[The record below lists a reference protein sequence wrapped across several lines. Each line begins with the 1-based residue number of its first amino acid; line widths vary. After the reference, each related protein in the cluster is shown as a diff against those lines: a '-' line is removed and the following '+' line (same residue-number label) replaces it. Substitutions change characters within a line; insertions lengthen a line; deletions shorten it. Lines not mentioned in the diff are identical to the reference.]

1 MGSFFRHFG
10 MAVWSMFCISLSI
23 ILMIILFNRNI
34 PLIMARTMW
43 SPGILWFAGAK
54 LEILGQANIPKTLT
68 SPIVVVS
75 NHKSFLDIPCICRA
89 LPLNLHWTAKRQVKR
104 MPFFGLYMMATGM
117 IFIDR
122 SNTKKAIKSMKR
134 AAELIKTGKNVI
146 IFPEGKR
153 SLDNKT
159 GIFKKGAFRLAVDSG
174 ADIVPVAINGT
185 DKIWSKK
192 NLKLHPGNVRLAIGN
207 LVPTKEVT
215 DIVLLTNSVRDKVVS
230 LGEWS

>member
-1 MGSFFRHFG
+1 
-10 MAVWSMFCISLSI
+10 
-23 ILMIILFNRNI
+23 
-34 PLIMARTMW
+34 
-43 SPGILWFAGAK
+43 
-54 LEILGQANIPKTLT
+54 
-68 SPIVVVS
+68 
-75 NHKSFLDIPCICRA
+75 
-89 LPLNLHWTAKRQVKR
+89 

-153 SLDNKT
+153 SLDDKT

-192 NLKLHPGNVRLAIGN
+192 NLKLHPGHVRLAIGN